1 MKMKKML
8 SVICAA
14 VMCSS
19 AASVISSSAAGQA
32 SFSFRAGNTLPAGVS
47 TTSDGSLL
55 INLRLA
61 GKDGAS
67 EVKAPV
73 DVFYTEPT
81 AGAWFVRANWKC
93 SAPTDKIKMTDLTNP
108 YDKTNPENP
117 IVLEL
122 DSPFAFAR
130 KNANGK
136 YVFTAASGERDIA
149 VNNSTDSTLNTMGF
163 TCQTGGSHIGP
174 LVPLG
179 EKTDSYAFASFAL
192 SFNPSALSAAE
203 YDVHF
208 LTKAEDNPD
217 QRYCEVNINHD
228 IFVPDAA
235 AIKVKVIDY
244 LLGDVN
250 NDGLIDSND
259 ASLILSEYAV
269 TSTGGQRTFDDIT
282 QKVADTNFDNLSDSS
297 DASNILSYYAYAAT
311 AQDPQTIEEFL
322 GI

>member
-32 SFSFRAGNTLPAGVS
+32 SFSFRAGTALPEGVS
-47 TTSDGSLL
+47 TTSDGSLF

-61 GKDGAS
+61 GKGGAS
-67 EVKAPV
+67 EVKVPI
-73 DVFYTEPT
+73 DVYYTEAT
-81 AGAWFVRANWKC
+81 AGAWYARANWKC
-93 SAPTDKIKMTDLTNP
+93 SAPTDKIKLTDLTNP
-108 YDKTNPENP
+108 YDKADPQNPV
-117 IVLEL
+117 VLEL
-122 DSPFAFAR
+122 DTPFAFAR

-136 YVFTAASGERDIA
+136 YVFNAANGERTIA
-149 VNNSTDSTLNTMGF
+149 VNNSTDATLNTMGF
-163 TCQTGGSHIGP
+163 TCQTGGSMDGP

-179 EKTDSYAFASFAL
+179 DKTDTYAFASFAI
-192 SFNPSALSAAE
+192 SFNPASLSKSD

-217 QRYCEVNINHD
+217 QRFCEVNINHD
-228 IFVPDAA
+228 IFVPDTA
-235 AIKVKVIDY
+235 AIKVKVVDY

-259 ASLILSEYAV
+259 ASLVLAEYAA
-269 TSTGGQRTFDDIT
+269 TSTGGEKTFDDIT
-282 QKVADTNFDNLSDSS
+282 FKVADTNFDNLADSN

-311 AQDPQTIEEFL
+311 ATESKTFEEFL